1 MHPRSSLLFPCHPP
15 RTGPHHLLIAIAV
28 HHPVLAVVAEAHIEA
43 GDKVITVGGQG
54 QVVTGIPTVPPL
66 PRVST
71 PTSPYWIW
79 ESRPWVMTPVNMVM
93 RRVSTS
99 SQCARLSSSAHHAPS
114 KKSSSLVPA
123 WGAVSSGWGC
133 PHGLRGGCW
142 G

>member
-1 MHPRSSLLFPCHPP
+1 MYPRASLLFPRHPS
-15 RTGPHHLLIAIAV
+15 RTGPHHLLVAIAV

-54 QVVTGIPTVPPL
+54 QVGTGVPTLLPL
-66 PRVST
+66 PHVPSST
-71 PTSPYWIW
+71 PVSPYWIW

-123 WGAVSSGWGC
+123 WGAASRMWVGVS
-133 PHGLRGGCW
+133 P
-142 G
+142 